1 MGFEF
6 NTQRRI
12 SGVVIGT
19 VADNVHPEGAYAVK
33 LSFPWIASADTGD
46 EQDFPSTWCPVAS
59 VMAGNKRGFYCLP
72 EVGDEVVV
80 SFFHGDMR
88 YPVVLGAL
96 WNSVDKMPVGG
107 DGPPEITDPLGN
119 KAGLADALIDNNAAG
134 GKNNANYWVS
144 RAGSGLVFDNTDG
157 KNKLVMFTAAGSC
170 ISINDEKNVISIFD
184 NIAQV
189 YLCLDADNKKI
200 TMECVDG
207 DIDILCKN
215 GTFNVE
221 AKDITTTASA
231 NQTHNADSK
240 WVQESGS
247 TMDFTAGGN
256 ATMEAPKIHLN
267 P

>member
-33 LSFPWIASADTGD
+33 LSFPWISSSDTGD
-46 EQDFPSTWCPVAS
+46 DQDFPSTWCPVAS
-59 VMAGNKRGFYCLP
+59 VSAGNKRGFYALP

-88 YPVVLGAL
+88 YPVVLGSL
-96 WNSVDKMPVGG
+96 WNNVDKMPVGG
-107 DGPPEITDPLGN
+107 DAPAEITDPLGN
-119 KAGLADALIDNNAAG
+119 SAGLADALVDNKAAG
-134 GKNNANYWVS
+134 GDNNGRFWVS
-144 RAGSGLVFDNTDG
+144 RAGSGIVFDDTDG
-157 KNKLVMFTAAGSC
+157 ANKLVLFTASGSC

-184 NIAQV
+184 KDKET
-189 YLCLDADNKKI
+189 YLCLDAENKKI
-200 TMECVDG
+200 ILESKSG
-207 DIDILCKN
+207 DIDVLCKK
-215 GTFNVE
+215 GTFNLE
-221 AKDITTTASA
+221 AKEIKTKASA
-231 NQTHNADSK
+231 NQNHKADSK

-247 TMDFTAGGN
+247 TMNLKAGGT
-256 ATMEAPKIHLN
+256 ATVEAPKIDLN